1 MAAMSLSAKFLESF
15 AIVHGNG
22 ELSEEDWVLFSS
34 FLPMEGPLLIKIKC
48 LKDMGNDF
56 FRQNLFESAGGC
68 YDMACRLLCYTLKT
82 MDDFDIE
89 SVVELAISLN
99 LNLAACANKLEEYE
113 AAKKCCS
120 LVLSSI
126 PKNAKALFR
135 SALAF
140 MKTNML
146 LEAQSDLEIASMLEP
161 KNKDILREM
170 KVVKNLRSINPNGK
184 RSIDDHLLLE
194 VARDCKRPIPVLE
207 NIGDNFVEDDGGSS
221 GCTSV
226 SSFPNSITKDTCNFY
241 DGLAKNPKDK
251 FSPNMDLDQN
261 CKEYQESDSIKMF
274 QFSKTGGGNSV
285 LRIDART
292 YKKLLQG
299 KEVSFFKKS
308 HLSTMKIRIL
318 QPSCVEP
325 DSTCNNPRRKKR
337 KKKRRRKRNCRS
349 SGESHSVVKKSDYI
363 SSSFD
368 TNMHVVCE
376 PNSEPTAA
384 NSTKQSLLTG
394 EIIGTIPE
402 SHNKNPQT
410 HDKPRT
416 NFEIPL
422 NRTDSQ
428 GQTTQTPNIPR
439 AKKEFLLKCFDSGIP
454 QTCPTDYPEKTEVDP
469 EAPPSPTCPDY
480 FRWIYEDLKPWRET
494 GITRDMVEK
503 AKKTANFRLVI
514 LNGKAYV
521 ETYHKGYQT
530 RDLFTLWGF
539 LQLLRRYPGRVPD
552 LELMFDCVDWPV
564 IRKHSLPDAA
574 VPPLFRYCGDD
585 KTLDIVFPDWTFW
598 GWAEVNIKA
607 WDLIS
612 NDIKEGNKIMKYM
625 DRAPYAYWKGNP
637 YVAQSRLDLLKCNVS
652 DKQEWGA
659 RIFIQDWNKELQ
671 EGYKQS
677 NLAHQCKDKYKIY
690 IEGSAWSVSEK
701 YILACDSVTLIMKPK
716 YYDFFSR
723 GLMPTQH
730 YWPIRESDKCRSIK
744 FAVDWGNSHKQK
756 AQAMGKAASEF
767 ILEDV
772 KMDYVYDY
780 MLHMLTEY
788 AKLLKFK
795 PTLPQN
801 AVELCSETLVC
812 NAEDYQK
819 RILMGSLVTSPSDK
833 SPCAMPP
840 PYDPVSLL
848 SQLRRKNNAEKQ
860 VEKWEKNY
868 WDNLINQH

>member
-1 MAAMSLSAKFLESF
+1 MSGSYVNKSSRPGYLRQLIDSLWRPLINSPARLPLIVFFFLT
-15 AIVHGNG
+15 
-22 ELSEEDWVLFSS
+22 
-34 FLPMEGPLLIKIKC
+34 LLV
-48 LKDMGNDF
+48 G
-56 FRQNLFESAGGC
+56 
-68 YDMACRLLCYTLKT
+68 
-82 MDDFDIE
+82 
-89 SVVELAISLN
+89 
-99 LNLAACANKLEEYE
+99 
-113 AAKKCCS
+113 
-120 LVLSSI
+120 
-126 PKNAKALFR
+126 
-135 SALAF
+135 AF
-140 MKTNML
+140 
-146 LEAQSDLEIASMLEP
+146 
-161 KNKDILREM
+161 
-170 KVVKNLRSINPNGK
+170 
-184 RSIDDHLLLE
+184 
-194 VARDCKRPIPVLE
+194 
-207 NIGDNFVEDDGGSS
+207 
-221 GCTSV
+221 
-226 SSFPNSITKDTCNFY
+226 
-241 DGLAKNPKDK
+241 
-251 FSPNMDLDQN
+251 
-261 CKEYQESDSIKMF
+261 
-274 QFSKTGGGNSV
+274 
-285 LRIDART
+285 
-292 YKKLLQG
+292 
-299 KEVSFFKKS
+299 
-308 HLSTMKIRIL
+308 LST
-318 QPSCVEP
+318 
-325 DSTCNNPRRKKR
+325 
-337 KKKRRRKRNCRS
+337 RS
-349 SGESHSVVKKSDYI
+349 LHSY
-363 SSSFD
+363 
-368 TNMHVVCE
+368 
-376 PNSEPTAA
+376 PTAA

-394 EIIGTIPE
+394 EIIGTVHE
-402 SHNKNPQT
+402 SHNKNSQT
-410 HDKPRT
+410 HDTPHIS
-416 NFEIPL
+416 FETPL
-422 NRTDSQ
+422 NHTDSQ
-428 GQTTQTPNIPR
+428 GQTTRTPNIPR
-439 AKKEFLLKCFDSGIP
+439 PKKEFPLQCFDSGIP
-454 QTCPTDYPEKTEVDP
+454 QTCPTDYPEKTEIDP
-469 EAPPSPTCPDY
+469 EAPPPPICPDY

-503 AKKTANFRLVI
+503 AKKTANFRLTI

-564 IRKHSLPDAA
+564 IRKHSPLSNAS

-612 NDIKEGNKIMKYM
+612 NDIKEGNKIVQFM

-637 YVAQSRLDLLKCNVS
+637 FVAQSRLDLLKCNVS
-652 DKQEWGA
+652 DKQDWGA
-659 RIFIQDWNKELQ
+659 HIFIQDWNKELQ

-701 YILACDSVTLIMKPK
+701 YILACDSVTLIVQPK

-780 MLHMLTEY
+780 MLNLLTEY

-795 PTLPQN
+795 PTIPKN

-819 RILMGSLVTSPSDK
+819 RILLGSLVTTPSDK
-833 SPCAMPP
+833 NTCIMPP
-840 PYDPVSLL
+840 PYDRVSLL
-848 SQLRRKNNAEKQ
+848 SQVRRKNNAEKQ

-868 WDNLINQH
+868 WDNLIKQH